1 MTDKFGVGV
10 SASIR
15 PIGGQLLIPDDDL
28 TPLTSDRCVQVT
40 SLLDVGLPKCLAK
53 DIADSDVVISMPEKA
68 VGHPAVTEQ
77 SGIIQR
83 QLQQRRVFN

>member
-1 MTDKFGVGV
+1 M
-10 SASIR
+10 
-15 PIGGQLLIPDDDL
+15 IPNDDL
-28 TPLTSDRCVQVT
+28 TPLTLDKCVQVT
-40 SLLDVGLPKCLAK
+40 SLLDVGSPKCLAK
-53 DIADSDVVISMPEKA
+53 NIADSDVVISIPEKV